1 MHSSTRSFKA
11 LQHRVNQQ
19 VLGQET
25 VVEQL
30 VIALIADGH
39 VLIQGLPGLA
49 KTRAVNALAAEVS
62 AQLNRIQFTPDMLP
76 ADITGSEIYNNQ
88 SQSLHFQPGP
98 VFSNFLLADEIN
110 RAPAK
115 VQSALLES
123 MAEGQV
129 SVAGVSHSLPSLFMV
144 LATQNPV
151 EQEGTYPL
159 PEAQMDRFLMQILVD
174 YPNKDAE
181 KQMLK
186 MLRSPKAAH
195 NSSDHAELTVAAV
208 LAAREAVNQVHV
220 NDNIDQYI
228 VDIVDATRFPDKFSQ
243 QLADLIELGASPRAT
258 IALDKCARANA
269 WLAGR
274 DFVSPED
281 VRAVC
286 HSVLRHRI
294 LLSFTS
300 INLKLS
306 SDDVID
312 KLLDAV
318 AFV

>member
-1 MHSSTRSFKA
+1 MHPSICLFEE
-11 LQHRVNQQ
+11 LQLRVNQQ

-30 VIALIADGH
+30 VIALIANGH

-88 SQSLHFQPGP
+88 TQSLSFKPGP
-98 VFSNFLLADEIN
+98 VFCHFLLADEIN

-123 MAEGQV
+123 MAESQV
-129 SVAGVSHSLPSLFMV
+129 SVAGVSHSLPELFMV

-159 PEAQMDRFLMQILVD
+159 PEAQMDRFLMQVLVD
-174 YPNKDAE
+174 YPDKNAE
-181 KQMLK
+181 KK
-186 MLRSPKAAH
+186 MLQLLRAATNSRLAAATPK
-195 NSSDHAELTVAAV
+195 LTVDAV
-208 LAAREAVNQVHV
+208 LAARAEVEQVYV

-228 VDIVDATRFPDKFSQ
+228 VDIVDATRFPQKFSTE
-243 QLADLIELGASPRAT
+243 LAELIDLGASPRAT
-258 IALDKCARANA
+258 IALDKCARARA

-274 DFVSPED
+274 DFVTPED
-281 VRAVC
+281 VKVVC
-286 HSVLRHRI
+286 HAVLRHRI
-294 LLSFTS
+294 VLSFTC
-300 INLKLS
+300 INLKLT

-312 KLLDAV
+312 KLLENV
-318 AFV
+318 TFV